1 MELAG
6 TLIYVKRFEIFQN
19 FKKKTFK
26 NIIELTSVIFT
37 NFSNG
42 GSISSGSSEHSYS
55 SGTSF
60 SPTECTVTVSGAT
73 KIQVANGA
81 NKLCSSSNA
90 AQMWGTAAGSDGDSM
105 PESPLS
111 LDDGKLPPGIRI
123 TKLYFCLNYL

>member
-1 MELAG
+1 MSFSP
-6 TLIYVKRFEIFQN
+6 I
-19 FKKKTFK
+19 
-26 NIIELTSVIFT
+26 
-37 NFSNG
+37 FSNG

-60 SPTECTVTVSGAT
+60 SPTECQVTVSGAT

-123 TKLYFCLNYL
+123 TKLYFCLKYID